1 MRKFP
6 MGSRGAGLLVL
17 AAALSVVLPPSV
29 ASAQMHGMPAAAA
42 GMSAPSV
49 MAVQDALAR
58 EGFPLKVDGVLG
70 PATREAIKAFQA
82 RHQLPVTG
90 AADAATLAKLNV
102 GDAGHAAHASPA
114 TPHATHGRPA
124 PQGAMTGG
132 GMTGGG
138 MAGSRMMSGGKMHG
152 GKMQGGMMH
161 GGMMKGR
168 GMPDG
173 MSAQCGDM
181 HQQMRQMMAQMQ
193 EMMKTMQTQMQAPKP
208 N

>member
-6 MGSRGAGLLVL
+6 VGSRGAGLLVL

-29 ASAQMHGMPAAAA
+29 ASAQMRGMPAAAA

-90 AADAATLAKLNV
+90 AADAATLAKLNL
-102 GDAGHAAHASPA
+102 GDAGHAAHAAPA

-124 PQGAMTGG
+124 PQG
-132 GMTGGG
+132 G
-138 MAGSRMMSGGKMHG
+138 MAGGRMMPGSKMHG
-152 GKMQGGMMH
+152 GMMQGGKMH

-168 GMPDG
+168 GMPGG
-173 MSAQCGDM
+173 MMAQCGDM
-181 HQQMRQMMAQMQ
+181 HQEMRQMMAQMQ

>member
-1 MRKFP
+1 MCKFP

-17 AAALSVVLPPSV
+17 AAALSVVLPPAV
-29 ASAQMHGMPAAAA
+29 ASAQMHGMPAAAG

-49 MAVQDALAR
+49 MALQDALAR

-82 RHQLPVTG
+82 RHKLPVTG
-90 AADAATLAKLNV
+90 TADPATLARLGV
-102 GDAGHAAHASPA
+102 GGAGHAAHASPA

-124 PQGAMTGG
+124 PQG
-132 GMTGGG
+132 G
-138 MAGSRMMSGGKMHG
+138 MAGGRMMPGSKMHG
-152 GKMQGGMMH
+152 GMMQGGGMH

-173 MSAQCGDM
+173 MMAQCGDM